1 MRVTVTLTPAPA
13 LSPSNATDLALV
25 QLLRRDWDAHAPAP
39 PTAPLDWT
47 ELVRKA
53 LHHGVAGLLCRALLA
68 LPDAEVP
75 EDIREAARL
84 HLANVEA
91 EGAERARQTFDVLD
105 TLEAD
110 GIAALAFK
118 GVALAAMAHADA
130 ALRPSRDIDVLV
142 REGDMARAVASL
154 AKLEYRPRET
164 FSARITRASHAS
176 YGQDILFARGRLPVE
191 PHWAFAPASYAV
203 DLDLDSL
210 WRRTIALPIAGRT
223 VRALSPEDT
232 LLVACLHGAKEKW
245 WRLLWVADVA
255 ALMHRH
261 PALDWSAIAQ
271 RAADAGMLRILRLG
285 LGLARALFS
294 IRLPGDLA
302 NEIERDEA
310 CGRLIDECRRRIFAE
325 AGNPG
330 SVFHVSRFHWSAR
343 ERMRDRV
350 RYVWRTVSTPRDIH
364 YRMIA
369 LPDALVFGYVP
380 LKLVHDYLLLPLWV
394 LGKGRSWRR
403 TRADVGIEGR

>member
-1 MRVTVTLTPAPA
+1 MRVTVTLIPAPA

-25 QLLRRDWDAHAPAP
+25 QLLRRDWDADAPAP
-39 PTAPLDWT
+39 PTATLDWT

-68 LPDAEVP
+68 LPDADVP

-84 HLANVEA
+84 HLENVDA
-91 EGAERARQTFDVLD
+91 EGAERVRQTFDVLD
-105 TLEAD
+105 TLAAD
-110 GIAALAFK
+110 DIAALPFK
-118 GVALAAMAHADA
+118 GVTLAAMAHASPN
-130 ALRPSRDIDVLV
+130 LRPSRDIDVLV
-142 REGDMARAVASL
+142 HEDDMARSVASL
-154 AKLEYRPRET
+154 AKLGYRPRDV
-164 FSARITRASHAS
+164 FSARIMRASHAS

-191 PHWAFAPASYAV
+191 PHWAFAPGSYAV
-203 DLDLDSL
+203 DLDLEGL
-210 WRRTIALPIAGRT
+210 WRRMIALPIAGRT

-255 ALMHRH
+255 ALVHRH

-271 RAADAGMLRILRLG
+271 RAAEAGMLRILRLG

-294 IRLPGDLA
+294 IRLPEDLA
-302 NEIERDEA
+302 EALERDEA
-310 CGRLIDECRRRIFAE
+310 CGRLIDECRRRIFDAS
-325 AGNPG
+325 GNPG
-330 SVFHVSRFHWSAR
+330 SLFHVARFHWSAR

-350 RYVWRTVSTPRDIH
+350 RYAWRTVTTPRDIH

-380 LKLVHDYLLLPLWV
+380 LKLVHDYLLLPLWR
-394 LGKGRSWRR
+394 LGKGRGARR
-403 TRADVGIEGR
+403 TRADVGVEGR

>member
-13 LSPSNATDLALV
+13 LSPSNATDLALA
-25 QLLRRDWDAHAPAP
+25 QLLRRDWDADAPATT
-39 PTAPLDWT
+39 TAMLDGT

-105 TLEAD
+105 TLAAD
-110 GIAALAFK
+110 GIATVPFK

-142 REGDMARAVASL
+142 REGEMARAVASL
-154 AKLEYRPRET
+154 AKLGYRPRDT

-191 PHWAFAPASYAV
+191 PHWAFAPGSYAV
-203 DLDLDSL
+203 DLDLDGL

-223 VRALSPEDT
+223 VRALSPEDA

-271 RAADAGMLRILRLG
+271 RAADAGVLRILRLG
-285 LGLARALFS
+285 LGLARTLFS
-294 IRLPGDLA
+294 VRLPEDLA
-302 NEIERDEA
+302 DAIERDEA
-310 CGRLIDECRRRIFAE
+310 CRRLIDECRRRIFEE

-330 SVFHVSRFHWSAR
+330 SLFHVSRFHWSAR

-350 RYVWRTVSTPRDIH
+350 RYAWRTVSTPRDIH

-380 LKLVHDYLLLPLWV
+380 LKLVHDYLLLPLWR
-394 LGKGRSWRR
+394 LGRGRGARR